1 MSYHCRQCSYRG
13 NRLDE
18 RGYCPACGSPDI
30 HIGGRAAV
38 KPPPKPRKRQLVLV
52 IALLVI
58 FAGLLAYK
66 LVS

>member
-30 HIGGRAAV
+30 HTGGRAAV
-38 KPPPKPRKRQLVLV
+38 MPPPKPRKRQLVLV
-52 IALLVI
+52 FALWVL
-58 FAGLLAYK
+58 FAGLMAYK